1 MSAYDALE
9 GFLSELS
16 AGEREQL
23 RAAVE
28 AVRQDL
34 FAARS
39 EEARVRIV
47 HDFIRDA
54 RTILK
59 RRRAG

>member
-1 MSAYDALE
+1 MSAHDAFE

-16 AGEREQL
+16 ALERDQL
-23 RAAVE
+23 RVAVE
-28 AVRQDL
+28 ALRQDL

-54 RTILK
+54 RTMLK
-59 RRRAG
+59 KKRTG